1 MATSK
6 DEPRDGTTA
15 LDGAHT
21 DFRDRANYADVL
33 CLDTLLSCQKPI
45 LDDGATPAHDELL
58 FVIIHQTG
66 ELWMKL
72 VLHELGAA
80 REAIRQDEIGTA
92 SKMLARVVRVFEQMS
107 QAWDVLTTMTPADY
121 LTFRDRLGQASG
133 LQSLQYRMI
142 AFLLGGKEEAVLAV
156 HSDRPKAR
164 DVLAKALAEPS
175 LYDETLNL
183 LSRRGFE
190 MAQTV
195 LNRDWT
201 QAYQQDHS
209 VEAAWAKIYR
219 QTDAHWELYELAEK
233 FIDIEHALD
242 TWRYHHVTTVERVI
256 GYKRGTGGTS
266 GVGYLRRALHHRFFP
281 ELWSVRTAL

>member
-80 REAIRQDEIGTA
+80 RETIRQDEIGAA
-92 SKMLARVVRVFEQMS
+92 SKMPSSFKRRSLSSSSAQSRSGPRS
-107 QAWDVLTTMTPADY
+107 QA
-121 LTFRDRLGQASG
+121 
-133 LQSLQYRMI
+133 
-142 AFLLGGKEEAVLAV
+142 
-156 HSDRPKAR
+156 
-164 DVLAKALAEPS
+164 
-175 LYDETLNL
+175 
-183 LSRRGFE
+183 
-190 MAQTV
+190 
-195 LNRDWT
+195 
-201 QAYQQDHS
+201 
-209 VEAAWAKIYR
+209 
-219 QTDAHWELYELAEK
+219 
-233 FIDIEHALD
+233 
-242 TWRYHHVTTVERVI
+242 
-256 GYKRGTGGTS
+256 
-266 GVGYLRRALHHRFFP
+266 
-281 ELWSVRTAL
+281 